1 MRGTPAAFAALL
13 QSEQKPNSVTLYFI
27 SEKDSNDAV
36 LYLGSKL
43 IAGGGDATN
52 IELSLSNLTDI
63 SIKAGLQDKD
73 ILVYDSGS
81 KKWVNSSLESAISV
95 FLGATNTDPGK
106 AGLVPAPAAG

>member
-13 QSEQKPNSVTLYFI
+13 QSEQKPNSDTLYFI

-43 IAGGGDATN
+43 IAGGDASN
-52 IELSLSNLTDI
+52 VELSLSNLTDI